1 MDGGENWNRFEGE
14 MEEHC
19 VVGSGAC
26 HVIPIGGKAPWG
38 DEEQETS
45 SEGLTENWNV
55 LNKM

>member
-1 MDGGENWNRFEGE
+1 

-19 VVGSGAC
+19 VVGSGDC
-26 HVIPIGGKAPWG
+26 YVMPIGGEAPWG
-38 DEEQETS
+38 DKEQETS